1 MGPLTA
7 TELGCPTA
15 QGALQAGCLA
25 LASIYNA
32 TVGKATANRTIRL
45 DPDQAKVY
53 PVLRRFSMNV
63 RGRLDSALRAADA
76 RVFTQGAA
84 TAPVSASL
92 PALLRR

>member
-1 MGPLTA
+1 
-7 TELGCPTA
+7 
-15 QGALQAGCLA
+15 LQAGCLA